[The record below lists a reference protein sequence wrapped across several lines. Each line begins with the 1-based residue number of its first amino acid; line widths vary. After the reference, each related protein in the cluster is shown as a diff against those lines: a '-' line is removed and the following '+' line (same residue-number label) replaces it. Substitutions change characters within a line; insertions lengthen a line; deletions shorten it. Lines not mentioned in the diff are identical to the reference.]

1 MLTAI
6 WLVPVAGAVL
16 VAVLPRRFARP
27 VGLGAAIVALVLAL
41 VAAVTFQP
49 GHQGYQFEE
58 YAPWIRDYS
67 ISYHLGLDGISLWL
81 VLLNALLTVVAVLAA
96 GDRIARRSGF
106 IALLLLLEGGMA
118 GVFMAADLLLF
129 YVFWEAQ
136 LIPAYFLLWQW
147 GSTPSPREG
156 EGRGGGR
163 TAPHDGRDGARAAT
177 KFILYTLAGSL
188 LALVGVIGEYV
199 YAGAGVHTFDLAT
212 LARQP
217 PTEAIQ
223 FGLFF
228 LFALAFAIKVPLF
241 PFHGWLPDAYEAAP
255 VPLLVTFA
263 GVMGK
268 TGAYAMLRILVP
280 LLPHPVLWWDW
291 NAVMPVLAVLGI
303 VWGALMAIAQRDIKL
318 LIAFSSV
325 SHMGFIVLGIFALNQ
340 QGQQGAVLQ
349 MVNHGIIVPALF
361 LLVGWLAAR
370 TGTRDRARMMDLAP
384 RMPVMAG
391 VFMLVTLAALGLPM
405 LNSFVGEF
413 MTLLGAWQLQP
424 WLAIAAAAGLVLA
437 PVYML
442 RLYQGLMYAGPGRPP
457 AGSDHGHHGAHPAA
471 EGAAVARA
479 DLLGGEL
486 ALLVPLLLLMGLLGL
501 YPYLLTQAMTS
512 LGFPLPVPWR

>member
-1 MLTAI
+1 MLTAL
-6 WLVPVAGAVL
+6 WLVPVIGAL
-16 VAVLPRRFARP
+16 V
-27 VGLGAAIVALVLAL
+27 VALVPGRLARPAGVVAAL
-41 VAAVTFQP
+41 VALAIALAAAVTFQP

-58 YAPWIRDYS
+58 YVPWISGYS

-81 VLLNALLTVVAVLAA
+81 VLLNAFLTVVAILAT
-96 GDRIARRSGF
+96 GDRIARRRGF

-118 GVFMAADLLLF
+118 GVFLAADLLLF

-147 GSTPSPREG
+147 GDPPREVRTPSPRLHGDPG
-156 EGRGGGR
+156 EGDKAGG
-163 TAPHDGRDGARAAT
+163 AAL
-177 KFILYTLAGSL
+177 KFVLYTLAGSL

-199 YAGAGVHTFDLAT
+199 YAGGHTFDLAT
-212 LARQP
+212 LAKSP
-217 PTEAIQ
+217 PSESIQ

-241 PFHGWLPDAYEAAP
+241 PFHGWLPDAYRAAP
-255 VPLLVTFA
+255 IPVLVTFA

-280 LLPHPVLWWDW
+280 LLPHPSLWWDW
-291 NAVMPVLAVLGI
+291 NGVVPWLAVAGI
-303 VWGALMAIAQRDIKL
+303 IWGALMAVTRRDMKL
-318 LIAFSSV
+318 LIAYSSV
-325 SHMGFIVLGIFALNQ
+325 SHMGFIVLGIFAFNQ

-349 MVNHGIIVPALF
+349 MVNHGLIVPALF
-361 LLVGWLAAR
+361 LLIGWIAAR
-370 TGTRDRARMMDLAP
+370 TGTYDRSALKDLAP
-384 RMPVMAG
+384 RMPVLAG
-391 VFMLVTLAALGLPM
+391 VFMVVTLAALGLPM

-413 MTLLGAWQLQP
+413 MTLLGAWQFQP
-424 WLAIAAAAGLVLA
+424 WLAIVSCVGLVLA

-442 RLYQGLMYAGPGRPP
+442 RLYQGLMYAAPGEQLP
-457 AGSDHGHHGAHPAA
+457 APGGDHGHHGTSHPTG
-471 EGAAVARA
+471 EGTAVAREDVA
-479 DLLGGEL
+479 GGQL

>member
-1 MLTAI
+1 MLTAL
-6 WLVPVAGAVL
+6 WLVPVVAAGVVGL
-16 VAVLPRRFARP
+16 PWIPRRLVRP
-27 VGLGAAIVALVLAL
+27 VGLGAALVALVIAL
-41 VAAVTFQP
+41 VAALLFQQ

-58 YAPWIRDYS
+58 YVPWISNYS
-67 ISYHLGLDGISLWL
+67 IAYHLGLDGISLWL
-81 VLLNALLTVVAVLAA
+81 VLLNALLTVVAILAT
-96 GDRIARRSGF
+96 GDRIARRRGF

-118 GVFMAADLLLF
+118 GVFLSADLLLF

-147 GSTPSPREG
+147 GEG
-156 EGRGGGR
+156 DR
-163 TAPHDGRDGARAAT
+163 ASSAAT
-177 KFILYTLAGSL
+177 KFVLYTLAGSL

-199 YAGAGVHTFDLAT
+199 YAGGGAHTFDMAT
-212 LARQP
+212 LARRP

-241 PFHGWLPDAYEAAP
+241 PFHGWLPDGYAAAP
-255 VPLLVTFA
+255 IPLLVTFA

-280 LLPHPVLWWDW
+280 LLPHPTFWWDW
-291 NAVMPVLAVLGI
+291 NGVVPWLAVAGI
-303 VWGALMAIAQRDIKL
+303 VWGALMALAQRDMKL
-318 LIAFSSV
+318 LIAYSSV
-325 SHMGFIVLGIFALNQ
+325 SHMGFIVLGIFAFNQ

-361 LLVGWLAAR
+361 LLIGWIAAR
-370 TGTRDRARMMDLAP
+370 TGTYDRAALKDLAP
-384 RMPVMAG
+384 RMPVLAG
-391 VFMLVTLAALGLPM
+391 VFMVVTLAALGLPM

-413 MTLLGAWQLQP
+413 MTMLGAWQFQP
-424 WLAIAAAAGLVLA
+424 WLAIVSCLGLVLA

-442 RLYQGLMYAGPGRPP
+442 RLYQGLMYAAPGEQLPGPPG
-457 AGSDHGHHGAHPAA
+457 GDHGHHGTAHPAG
-471 EGAAVARA
+471 EGAAVARS
-479 DLLGGEL
+479 DLDRGQLT
-486 ALLVPLLLLMGLLGL
+486 LLVPLLLLMALLGL

>member
-1 MLTAI
+1 MLTAL
-6 WLVPVAGAVL
+6 WLVPVAGGLL
-16 VAVLPRRFARP
+16 VALLPRRFARP
-27 VGLGAAIVALVLAL
+27 VGLLASGVALAIALA
-41 VAAVTFQP
+41 AAVTFQP

-58 YAPWIRDYS
+58 YVPWIRDYS
-67 ISYHLGLDGISLWL
+67 IAYHLGLDGISLWL

-118 GVFMAADLLLF
+118 GVFLAADLLLF

-147 GSTPSPREG
+147 GEG
-156 EGRGGGR
+156 EK
-163 TAPHDGRDGARAAT
+163 ANSAAT
-177 KFILYTLAGSL
+177 KFVLYTLVGSL
-188 LALVGVIGEYV
+188 LALVAVIGEYL
-199 YAGAGVHTFDLAT
+199 YAGGGAHTFDLAT
-212 LARQP
+212 LARRP
-217 PTEAIQ
+217 PDQAIQ

-228 LFALAFAIKVPLF
+228 LFFLAFAIKIPLF
-241 PFHGWLPDAYEAAP
+241 PFHGWLPDAYAAAP
-255 VPLLVTFA
+255 VPFLVTFA

-280 LLPHPVLWWDW
+280 LAPHPVLWWDW
-291 NAVMPVLAVLGI
+291 NAVVPVLAVLGI
-303 VWGALMAIAQRDIKL
+303 AWGALMALAQRDMKL
-318 LIAFSSV
+318 LVAYSSV
-325 SHMGFIVLGIFALNQ
+325 SHLGFIVLGIFALNQ

-361 LLVGWLAAR
+361 LLIGWIAAR
-370 TGTRDRARMMDLAP
+370 TGTRDRAEMKDLAP
-384 RMPVMAG
+384 RMPVLAG
-391 VFMLVTLAALGLPM
+391 VFMVVTLAALGLPM

-413 MTLLGAWQLQP
+413 MTLLGAWQLAP
-424 WLAIAAAAGLVLA
+424 WLAVAGCLGLLLA

-442 RLYQGLMYAGPGRPP
+442 RLYQGLMYAAPGEQLPP
-457 AGSDHGHHGAHPAA
+457 PPVPAADHGAHPAA
-471 EGAAVARA
+471 GGAAAARD
-479 DLLGGEL
+479 DLRSREL

-512 LGFPLPVPWR
+512 LGFPLP